1 MQHSARIAK
10 DYRML
15 LLRLQG
21 GDFSGPKPFRFRQIW
36 WETEG
41 IKEVVEDAW
50 KKSLCGSPTFR
61 LAQKLIG
68 LKHELRRW
76 NKEEVSD
83 IFFESRRLEGVI
95 ADFQAVDE
103 EKRLSADQHDKLA
116 RYHNLLRQQELFW
129 RQKSCISWLN
139 KGDSNI
145 KFFYRCTVM
154 RGARDLIVEL
164 KDDQVDRT

>member
-139 KGDSNI
+139 KGDSNT
-145 KFFYRCTVM
+145 KFFYRCTVV
-154 RGARDLIVEL
+154 RGARDLIVKL
-164 KDDQVDRT
+164 KDDQVDHT